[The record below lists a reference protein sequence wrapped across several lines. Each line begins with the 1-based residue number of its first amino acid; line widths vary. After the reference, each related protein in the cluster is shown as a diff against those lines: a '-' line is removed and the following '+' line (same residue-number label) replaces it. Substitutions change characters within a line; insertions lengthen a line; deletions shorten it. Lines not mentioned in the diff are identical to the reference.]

1 MMRNMDNFWV
11 VSVEREAFGWRY
23 SASRQGVVWAQG
35 WFRSD
40 TGEDEAFQMA
50 WRIGKQVFHDAN
62 GQEISDRLLVYAKTV
77 AATLGEDVI
86 TAVRLMNARP
96 VSVASEIGCLA
107 IEVAAWC
114 DRYES

>member
-1 MMRNMDNFWV
+1 MGTRGASVVQGLQRGFPGPGGRDRGGAGMMRNMDNFWV

-50 WRIGKQVFHDAN
+50 WGIGKEVFHDAN

-77 AATLGEDVI
+77 AATLG
-86 TAVRLMNARP
+86 
-96 VSVASEIGCLA
+96 
-107 IEVAAWC
+107 
-114 DRYES
+114 